1 MLSNKTLYNIHGW
14 LGLNLGLFL
23 FVVCL
28 SGTFAT
34 LSNEVDWLLDPS
46 MRIEASDKPVQWETM
61 YQSLKQAYPDG
72 EVLGI
77 YRNSYSGVESY
88 FATTA
93 YVATPKGNRLKVY
106 LNPYTGKIQGDSGFF
121 NVQRFFRTYHRRFF
135 DGNRGIVLVTLSSFF
150 LLFSVL
156 TGFLFYKGWFKNLF
170 QLRLKSGIKKLWS
183 DLHKLIG
190 IWSLIFALIIAL
202 TGAFYFI
209 ELIFLATDNYDILMP
224 QEPESIELEE
234 RSEFG
239 HSIELHDLDTYV
251 DSATAAFP
259 ELEVYT
265 LTLPETA
272 GDYVY
277 LDGQAGNPL
286 TRNRAN
292 KVYLHPVTSEVVH
305 IQKSDELNAAE
316 WITDAVDPLHFGYFG
331 ELFAKIVWFLFG
343 LALSF
348 SILSGTYI
356 WYIRNRQ
363 KAKRSRYKQNPKSR
377 LEKKPL
383 RIKMAVS
390 KFFSTAR
397 GAVFSTSVV
406 LLYLFVTTF
415 GLLVDDAE
423 DQGIKSYGPYPENRT
438 VNIDRATLGPWSA
451 LLRCIYP
458 CTISDGTLS
467 LEFKEEGIPNYKS
480 VHLQLILES
489 EKAAEIPFKGS
500 AKKPSLQG
508 SSGITLDRITGF
520 EIEIQS
526 VNGEI
531 FSHVVPVEKFKNAK
545 NLLNN
550 RFEQPPKR
558 AMPEIPLGVAFF
570 ILFFT
575 LCTSVVLVIW
585 TRMLVKQAFMSE
597 Q

>member
-1 MLSNKTLYNIHGW
+1 
-14 LGLNLGLFL
+14 
-23 FVVCL
+23 
-28 SGTFAT
+28 
-34 LSNEVDWLLDPS
+34 
-46 MRIEASDKPVQWETM
+46 
-61 YQSLKQAYPDG
+61 
-72 EVLGI
+72 
-77 YRNSYSGVESY
+77 
-88 FATTA
+88 
-93 YVATPKGNRLKVY
+93 
-106 LNPYTGKIQGDSGFF
+106 
-121 NVQRFFRTYHRRFF
+121 
-135 DGNRGIVLVTLSSFF
+135 
-150 LLFSVL
+150 VL

-190 IWSLIFALIIAL
+190 IWSLIFALLIAL

-209 ELIFLATDNYDILMP
+209 ELIFLATDNYDNLVP

-239 HSIELHDLDTYV
+239 HTIGLHDLDTYV

-265 LTLPETA
+265 LRLPETA
-272 GDYVY
+272 ADYVY

-331 ELFAKIVWFLFG
+331 GLFAKIVWFLFG

-363 KAKRSRYKQNPKSR
+363 KAKRSRVKQNSKPG
-377 LEKKPL
+377 LEKEPL
-383 RIKMAVS
+383 RIKSAVS

-423 DQGIKSYGPYPENRT
+423 DQGIKSYGPYPEDRT
-438 VNIDRATLGPWSA
+438 VSIDRATLGPWSA
-451 LLRCIYP
+451 VLKCNYP
-458 CTISDGTLS
+458 CTFSDGTLF
-467 LEFKEEGIPNYKS
+467 LEFEGEGIPNYDS
-480 VHLQLILES
+480 AELQLLAES
-489 EKAAEIPFKGS
+489 EKEAVIPFRGS
-500 AKKPSLQG
+500 ANKPSLQISG
-508 SSGITLDRITGF
+508 GITLDRISGS
-520 EIEIQS
+520 EIMIES
-526 VNGEI
+526 VNGEM
-531 FSHVVPVEKFKNAK
+531 FSHTVAVEKIKKANTMLK
-545 NLLNN
+545 N
-550 RFEQPPKR
+550 RFAQPPKR
-558 AMPEIPLGVAFF
+558 AMPEIPLGVTLF

-575 LCTSVVLVIW
+575 LCTSVVLVVW
-585 TRMLVKQAFMSE
+585 TRMLVKQAFMYG

>member
-23 FVVCL
+23 FVVCF

-46 MRIEASDKPVQWETM
+46 MRIEASDEPVQWDAM
-61 YQSLKQAYPDG
+61 YQSLKQAYPEGD
-72 EVLGI
+72 VLGI

-93 YVATPKGNRLKVY
+93 YVATPQGNRLKVY
-106 LNPYTGKIQGDSGFF
+106 LNPYTGEIQGDSGFF

-170 QLRLKSGIKKLWS
+170 QLRLKSGVKKLWS

-190 IWSLIFALIIAL
+190 IWSLIFALIITL

-209 ELIFLATDNYDILMP
+209 ELIFLATNNYDNLVP
-224 QEPESIELEE
+224 QEPDSIELDE

-239 HSIELHDLDTYV
+239 HSVKLLDLDTYV
-251 DSATAAFP
+251 DSATAVFP
-259 ELEVYT
+259 ELDVYT
-265 LTLPETA
+265 LTLPETG

-277 LDGQAGNPL
+277 VDGQAGNPL

-305 IQKSDELNAAE
+305 IQKSEELNAAE

-331 ELFAKIVWFLFG
+331 GLLAKIVWFLFG
-343 LALSF
+343 LAVSF

-356 WYIRNRQ
+356 WYNRSQQ
-363 KAKRSRYKQNPKSR
+363 KAKRLRNKQKSKTEFENGPPK
-377 LEKKPL
+377 LKKS
-383 RIKMAVS
+383 IGI
-390 KFFSTAR
+390 FFSTAR

-406 LLYLFVTTF
+406 LLYLLVTAF
-415 GLLVDDAE
+415 GLLIDDAE

-438 VNIDRATLGPWSA
+438 VNIDTAKLGPWSA
-451 LLRCIYP
+451 LLKCIYP

-467 LEFKEEGIPNYKS
+467 LEFREEGIPNYKS
-480 VHLQLILES
+480 VHLQLISES
-489 EKAAEIPFKGS
+489 EIVAEIPFKGS
-500 AKKPSLQG
+500 AKKPSLQR
-508 SSGITLDRITGF
+508 SSEITLDRITGS

-526 VNGEI
+526 VNGDI
-531 FSHVVPVEKFKNAK
+531 FSHIVPVEKIKNA
-545 NLLNN
+545 NNVLNS

-558 AMPEIPLGVAFF
+558 AMPEIPLGVTLF
-570 ILFFT
+570 ILFFI
-575 LCTSVVLVIW
+575 LCTSIVLVFW
-585 TRMLVKQAFMSE
+585 TRMLVKQAFMAGK
-597 Q
+597 